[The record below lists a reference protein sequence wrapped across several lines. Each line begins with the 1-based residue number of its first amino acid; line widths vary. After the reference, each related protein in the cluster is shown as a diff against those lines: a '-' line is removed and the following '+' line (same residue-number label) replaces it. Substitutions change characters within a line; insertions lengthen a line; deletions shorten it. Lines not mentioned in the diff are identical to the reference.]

1 MTNVTVVFE
10 YEEPEYCRLCLS
22 EETKYNE
29 LTTIGE
35 ASSTDVEKG
44 ITTVIRELLKI
55 ELDPVKD
62 KDSCICSTCVE
73 SLEEFKRYKSR
84 CQQNNNALEN
94 KAAERKA
101 KQIELAKSAIE
112 NTNVLDQVKD
122 GEPIKVVIRMNAEG
136 KASVRLQVQSKQP
149 PVKSAEATG
158 TAAQPTLPVTQTIA
172 KKLIRL
178 PKQEYYF
185 YKTLSSNCGL
195 IYGGY
200 RYCASVPR
208 KNGTHWICEQRR
220 SHECLTLLYVDK
232 SYNAFYLHS
241 GHNHEPPLVRRNLR
255 IYKAKD
261 VLDKV
266 IEKEEQI
273 RAIRLTKTTN
283 EPNHRECSEKELVEA
298 LSSTEMQIKDESD
311 SDSDPEPESDEE
323 EEKFHSRDDLSD
335 LSDSQM
341 VSVEM
346 LPEDEVKQE
355 PDEDLPPESTSAR
368 VKIDAGENTYIIQ
381 ELT

>member
-22 EETKYNE
+22 EATKYNE

-35 ASSTDVEKG
+35 ASTDVEKG

-55 ELDPVKD
+55 ELDPAKD
-62 KDSCICSTCVE
+62 KDAFICSTCVE
-73 SLEEFKRYKSR
+73 SLEEFHRYKSR
-84 CQQNNNALEN
+84 CQQNNEALEK
-94 KAAERKA
+94 KANDRKER
-101 KQIELAKSAIE
+101 QIELAKSAIE

-149 PVKSAEATG
+149 VKSAETSN
-158 TAAQPTLPVTQTIA
+158 TQPTLPVTQTIA
-172 KKLIRL
+172 RKLIRL

-241 GHNHEPPLVRRNLR
+241 GHNHEPPLLRPNLH
-255 IYKAKD
+255 IYKAND
-261 VLDKV
+261 VLAKV

-273 RAIRLTKTTN
+273 RTIRSTKK
-283 EPNHRECSEKELVEA
+283 ESEQSHRECSDKELVEA

-311 SDSDPEPESDEE
+311 TESDSDEEDEE
-323 EEKFHSRDDLSD
+323 FDSRDELSD

-346 LPEDEVKQE
+346 LPDEVKQE
-355 PDEDLPPESTSAR
+355 PDSKADPTPAASSH

>member
-10 YEEPEYCRLCLS
+10 YEEPEYCRLCLA
-22 EETKYNE
+22 EGTKYNE

-35 ASSTDVEKG
+35 ASSHICKT
-44 ITTVIRELLKI
+44 IIPIIRELLKI

-62 KDSCICSTCVE
+62 KDAFICSTCVE
-73 SLEEFKRYKSR
+73 SLEEFHQYKAR
-84 CQQNNNALEN
+84 CQKNNEALEK
-94 KAAERKA
+94 KANERKE

-122 GEPIKVVIRMNAEG
+122 GEPIKVVIRMNTEG

-149 PVKSAEATG
+149 PPARKSPEVSTSP
-158 TAAQPTLPVTQTIA
+158 QPTLPVTQTIA
-172 KKLIRL
+172 RKLIRL
-178 PKQEYYF
+178 PKTEFYF

-220 SHECLTLLYVDK
+220 SHDCMTLLYVDK
-232 SYNAFYLHS
+232 TYTAFYLHS
-241 GHNHEPPLVRRNLR
+241 GHNHEPPLVRANLR

-261 VLDKV
+261 VLETV
-266 IEKEEQI
+266 IEKEEQV
-273 RAIRLTKTTN
+273 RTKRLANKDTL
-283 EPNHRECSEKELVEA
+283 HYGECSDKELVVA

-311 SDSDPEPESDEE
+311 TGSEDSGTEDED
-323 EEKFHSRDDLSD
+323 FNSRDGNLSD
-335 LSDSQM
+335 LSDSPM

-346 LPEDEVKQE
+346 LPDAVKEE
-355 PDEDLPPESTSAR
+355 PDSSPKPSPAPSSH

>member
-22 EETKYNE
+22 EETKFND
-29 LTTIGE
+29 LVTLGE
-35 ASSTDVEKG
+35 ASSASKA
-44 ITTVIRELLKI
+44 IIAIIRDLLNI

-62 KDSCICSTCVE
+62 KDSFICSTCVE
-73 SLEEFKRYKSR
+73 SLEEFHQYKSR
-84 CQQNNNALEN
+84 CRKNNDALEK
-94 KAAERKA
+94 KASERKE

-122 GEPIKVVIRMNAEG
+122 GEPIKVVIRMNSEG

-149 PVKSAEATG
+149 VKSAEIST
-158 TAAQPTLPVTQTIA
+158 TQPTLPVTQTIA
-172 KKLIRL
+172 RKLIRL

-208 KNGTHWICEQRR
+208 KYGTHWICEQRR
-220 SHECLTLLYVDK
+220 SHDCLTLLYVDK
-232 SYNAFYLHS
+232 TYAAFYLHS
-241 GHNHEPPLVRRNLR
+241 GHNHEPPLVRPNIR

-261 VLDKV
+261 VLEKV
-266 IEKEEQI
+266 IEKEEQV
-273 RAIRLTKTTN
+273 RAKRLTNN
-283 EPNHRECSEKELVEA
+283 EGLSNFAECSDKELVVA

-311 SDSDPEPESDEE
+311 TGSDSDADDEDSN
-323 EEKFHSRDDLSD
+323 SRDDNSFELR
-335 LSDSQM
+335 DSPM

-346 LPEDEVKQE
+346 LPDTVKQE
-355 PDEDLPPESTSAR
+355 KDSSPDSSPTASSH